1 MIGSLRGVPAALS
14 PERVLLEVGGVGY
27 AVQIPLST
35 FFELERAGAGG
46 AVRLF
51 VHTHV
56 REDQI
61 TLFGFWTEQELAIF
75 EKLITVSGIGPRL
88 AQVVLSGMPPADLLA
103 ALAGGDARRLTAIP
117 GIGRKTAERMVLE
130 LRDRVQEM
138 ALAFPSPAA
147 SAATAASALEDDLL
161 AALVNLGYKE
171 SLAQRAVAETR
182 KELPEAPFPDLLRA
196 TLKRLARL

>member
-1 MIGSLRGVPAALS
+1 MIGSLRGLPVALS

-35 FFELERAGAGG
+35 FYELERAGAGE
-46 AVRLF
+46 ALRLF

-75 EKLITVSGIGPRL
+75 EKLIAVSGIGPRL
-88 AQVVLSGMPPADLLA
+88 AQVVLSGMPPAELLA
-103 ALAGGDARRLTAIP
+103 ALAGGDVRRLTAIP
-117 GIGRKTAERMVLE
+117 GVGRKTAERMVLE
-130 LRDRVQEM
+130 LRDRVQEL

-171 SLAQRAVAETR
+171 SLAQRAVAEIR
-182 KELPEAPFPDLLRA
+182 KELPEAPFADLLRA